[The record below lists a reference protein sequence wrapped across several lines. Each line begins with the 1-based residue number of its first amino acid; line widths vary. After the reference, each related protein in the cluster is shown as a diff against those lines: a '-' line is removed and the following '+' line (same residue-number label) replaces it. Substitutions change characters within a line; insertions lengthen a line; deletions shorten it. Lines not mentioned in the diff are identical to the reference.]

1 MPIAGVGKLKPS
13 FPFRSPLQLAVTVVP
28 TDGFKSYSSPTKR
41 DYELSKAQNV
51 THEGSWQKVPLQDY
65 AFLPGFSGSASVGKY
80 DDDSLW
86 PDASQVD
93 MRWAYFPQFSS

>member
-13 FPFRSPLQLAVTVVP
+13 FPFRSPLQRAVTVVP

-51 THEGSWQKVPLQDY
+51 THEGSWQRYHCKIMLFSQGVPGRLVL
-65 AFLPGFSGSASVGKY
+65 ANMTMIACGLTRVK
-80 DDDSLW
+80 W
-86 PDASQVD
+86 I
-93 MRWAYFPQFSS
+93 